1 MNVRLLTTYTHHPL
15 HESHMKPAL
24 LHHAKTIAN
33 QVGRHIAQNR
43 PTRVDK
49 KSSKDLVSN
58 LDEHA
63 EQMIRDYLTKHTPN
77 IPVFAEEIGGA
88 KDATTRWIV
97 DPIDGTTNFVQGIP
111 HFAVSIALEW
121 EGEIVVAVTYDPSKD
136 ELFSAIKGG
145 GSFLNDVPMKCSEEC
160 PLQDAVLATGFPYD
174 RADRADELL
183 EGIKP
188 FLIQSRGIRRMGAAT
203 LDMAYVACGRLD
215 GYWEIG
221 LQPWDAAAGL
231 LLIQE
236 AGGVCT
242 QLTGQPMS
250 INTPRVLCANSL
262 SLWKRMLEIIE
273 HH

>member
-1 MNVRLLTTYTHHPL
+1 MSNHPNL
-15 HESHMKPAL
+15 QPHL
-24 LHHAKTIAN
+24 QHAKTAAY
-33 QVGRHIAQNR
+33 QVGRHVAQNR

-49 KSSKDLVSN
+49 KGSKDLVSN

-63 EQMIRDYLTKHTPN
+63 EQMIRDYLTEHTPN
-77 IPVFAEEIGGA
+77 IPVFAEEMGGA

-121 EGEIVVAVTYDPSKD
+121 NGEIVVAVTYDPSKE

-145 GSFLNDVPMKCSEEC
+145 GAFLNDVPIRCSDEC
-160 PLQDAVLATGFPYD
+160 PLEDAVLATGFPYD
-174 RADRADELL
+174 RAERADELL
-183 EGIKP
+183 NGIRP

-242 QLTGQPMS
+242 QLDGSPMS
-250 INTPRVLCANSL
+250 IQTPRVLSANSQN
-262 SLWKRMLEIIE
+262 LWDSMFRDMRSYRT
-273 HH
+273 

>member
-1 MNVRLLTTYTHHPL
+1 MSTVHSAHLQ
-15 HESHMKPAL
+15 
-24 LHHAKTIAN
+24 HAKTIAY
-33 QVGRHIAQNR
+33 QVGQHILHNR

-49 KSSKDLVSN
+49 KGGFTASKDLVSN
-58 LDEHA
+58 LDEQA
-63 EQMIRDYLTKHTPN
+63 EQMIRDYLTEHLPN
-77 IPVFAEEIGGA
+77 IAIFAEEMGGA

-111 HFAVSIALEW
+111 HFAVSIALQW
-121 EGEIVVAVTYDPSKD
+121 EGIIVVAVTYDPSKD
-136 ELFSAIKGG
+136 ELFSAMKGG
-145 GSFLNDVPMKCSEEC
+145 GAFLNDTPIRCSEEC
-160 PLQDAVLATGFPYD
+160 PLEDAVLATGFPYD

-183 EGIKP
+183 GSIKP

-242 QLTGQPMS
+242 QLNGQSMS
-250 INTPRVLCANSL
+250 IITPRVLSANSQR
-262 SLWKRMLEIIE
+262 LWNSMLQIIE

>member
-1 MNVRLLTTYTHHPL
+1 MSTTHSVHL
-15 HESHMKPAL
+15 QI
-24 LHHAKTIAN
+24 AKTIAH
-33 QVGRHIAQNR
+33 QVGQHIVRIR

-49 KSSKDLVSN
+49 KGSKDLVSN
-58 LDEHA
+58 LDEQA
-63 EQMIRDYLTKHTPN
+63 EQMIRDYLMEHTPD
-77 IPVFAEEIGGA
+77 IPVFAEEMGGA

-111 HFAVSIALEW
+111 HFAVSIALQWDEQ
-121 EGEIVVAVTYDPSKD
+121 IVVAVTYDPSKD

-145 GSFLNDVPMKCSEEC
+145 GAFLNDHPIHCSPACDIE
-160 PLQDAVLATGFPYD
+160 DAVLATGFPYD
-174 RADRADELL
+174 RANRADELL
-183 EGIKP
+183 DRLKP

-215 GYWEIG
+215 GYWEAG

-242 QLTGQPMS
+242 QWSGEILDLAVPKVLTANHRGLWQSMHA
-250 INTPRVLCANSL
+250 VLEMHMES
-262 SLWKRMLEIIE
+262 SQG
-273 HH
+273 